1 MTDSLTTKPN
11 VLQIVH
17 GFIEGGSERQ
27 MIQNASLL
35 HNSGEF
41 QVHVASLST
50 GGVLRSEIERLQIPV
65 IDFPLTS
72 FYDANMVQQTR
83 RFVSY
88 LKQHQIKIVHSHD
101 FYSNIFGMTGA
112 ALAGVRGR
120 VASKRETTGTRSL
133 AQRTAERVAFK
144 LAHAIVANAGA
155 VKEHLIGLGVPARK
169 IEVIYNGLDM
179 TRFNLNG
186 NALERLDLEAL
197 RGRPV

>member
-1 MTDSLTTKPN
+1 
-11 VLQIVH
+11 
-17 GFIEGGSERQ
+17 
-27 MIQNASLL
+27 MIQMASLL
-35 HNSGEF
+35 HNSGDF

-50 GGVLRSEIERLQIPV
+50 GGVLRSEIERLQVPV

-120 VASKRETTGTRSL
+120 IASKRETTGTRTR
-133 AQRTAERVAFK
+133 AQSTVERKTFK
-144 LAHAIVANAGA
+144 LAHAVVANASA
-155 VKEHLIGLGVPARK
+155 VKHQLIKDGVRQEK
-169 IEVIYNGLDM
+169 IS
-179 TRFNLNG
+179 
-186 NALERLDLEAL
+186 
-197 RGRPV
+197 